1 FFDSEKSKQ
10 YAPQTVNY
18 SGNPCF
24 LWVNISE
31 KYKQGAIFKR
41 QNSFTMLQRFKEK
54 WDIKSNFQ
62 LFVILFVFSVTGS
75 AALVVRKMVF
85 HMVGI
90 QPDTSLLIKVPLY
103 ILVLVPS
110 YQFLLLVIGSLLGQY
125 RFFLAYEKKTVGRLI
140 RRNKKL
146 HEEN

>member
-1 FFDSEKSKQ
+1 
-10 YAPQTVNY
+10 
-18 SGNPCF
+18 
-24 LWVNISE
+24 
-31 KYKQGAIFKR
+31 
-41 QNSFTMLQRFKEK
+41 MLQRFKEK

-75 AALVVRKMVF
+75 AALVVRKLVF

-110 YQFLLLVIGSLLGQY
+110 YQLLLLVIGTLLGQY